1 MSLFGPR
8 YASLLPLTLRSKLFQ
23 ELVYSAREY
32 PWTIPGAVV
41 VDSTAV
47 WHGSD
52 DLCMSCL
59 FVATAA
65 ALRRGDIAIAFLS
78 LSLYIYIYIYCALN
92 FLCDGEDRM

>member
-1 MSLFGPR
+1 
-8 YASLLPLTLRSKLFQ
+8 
-23 ELVYSAREY
+23 
-32 PWTIPGAVV
+32 
-41 VDSTAV
+41 
-47 WHGSD
+47 
-52 DLCMSCL
+52 MSCL